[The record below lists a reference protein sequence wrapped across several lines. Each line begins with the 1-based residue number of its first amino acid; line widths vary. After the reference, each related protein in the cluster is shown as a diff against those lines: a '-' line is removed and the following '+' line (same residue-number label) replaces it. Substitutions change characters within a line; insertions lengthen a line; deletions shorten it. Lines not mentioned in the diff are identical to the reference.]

1 MAGAKIVQ
9 VDCRLEGP
17 RLVKACIIVS
27 ENRSVLVDAGV
38 SINDGR
44 IILNKMKEL
53 GVKPKSVKLCVIT
66 HRHFD
71 HTGGRDGAGLKLL
84 KQTCDFKIAMH
95 QLEAE
100 DVETKTGLKADI
112 LLQGDQQLPE
122 MPEVKVFH
130 IPGHV
135 PGNICLYHEPNRT
148 IIAGDA
154 IFSTGG
160 WLIPPPPYLCEDPV
174 QAKEG
179 LRKLLNLKV
188 DSVLVTHGEDVLKDG
203 NLHLALIFA
212 GNREEAGKVSPMF
225 SGK

>member
-1 MAGAKIVQ
+1 MAGTKIVPIT
-9 VDCRLEGP
+9 CRLEGP

-38 SINDGR
+38 SVNDGR

-53 GVKPKSVKLCVIT
+53 DVNPKSVELCVIT

-71 HTGGRDGAGLKLL
+71 HTGGPDGAGLKLL
-84 KQTCDFKIAMH
+84 KQACDFKIATP
-95 QLEAE
+95 QLEANE
-100 DVETKTGLKADI
+100 IETKTGMKADF
-112 LLQGDQQLPE
+112 LLKGDEQLRE
-122 MPEVKVFH
+122 MPELKVFH
-130 IPGHV
+130 VPGHT

-154 IFSTGG
+154 IFSAGG
-160 WLIPPPPYLCEDPV
+160 WLIAPPPYLCDDPV

-203 NLHLALIFA
+203 NLHLALMFA
-212 GNREEAGKVSPMF
+212 ANREEAGQVSPRF